1 MMKSAYIRVFKGF
14 SQKMLVMA
22 VLGYL
27 FVLMGSFMESV
38 YFLEFMLWDS
48 NSLSFSVNVL
58 LDSLSLMFLGTILI
72 ISGSVSMYCYWYMDD
87 EIYFFR
93 FMYLVYLFVG
103 SMMFMILIPNLVT
116 LLIGW
121 DGLGLTSFLLV
132 AHYQNNKSLS
142 GSLLTALTN
151 RVGDGL
157 ILSSISLWAMNES
170 SWVIYNFE
178 SQFVN
183 FYFILTL
190 VLGGMTK
197 SAQMPFCAWL
207 PAAMAAPT
215 PVSSLVHS
223 STLVTAGVYL
233 LIRSYPVIKKSLLLM
248 TSLKF
253 LSLFTLVLASSTAI
267 YCFDMKKI
275 IALSTLSQLS
285 VMMFSLSHDLV
296 SVSFFHLVMHALF
309 KALLFLT
316 AGAVIHSFKGC
327 QDIRSMG
334 GCWSVL
340 PCSMVCMFIANC
352 SLSGLPFLSGF
363 YSKDMILDLMFNSS
377 VNFWSFMI
385 IMPGLMLTSF
395 YSMRMVWMVCF
406 GSNKVPISTLCVQ
419 ESVKLLMPYLLLA
432 FGAVFLGGILTPMNE
447 CMFSYRSSSAG
458 EMSLLSVLFG
468 FGVSYILFAS
478 ILSNY
483 GKKYKTFFS
492 FLFSMWFLELL
503 THGVKKGFFK
513 VSENILQS
521 CDKGMLETVGPKG
534 LYEFCMKLSSYNEK
548 LQSDYFLKGMLSFS
562 FFFIG
567 LLSVFL
573 FCN

>member
-1 MMKSAYIRVFKGF
+1 MSLM
-14 SQKMLVMA
+14 VM
-22 VLGYL
+22 LGYVL
-27 FVLMGSFMESV
+27 VLLSSFVESV
-38 YFLEFMLWDS
+38 YFFEFMLWDL
-48 NSLSFSVNVL
+48 NSLSFSVNLL
-58 LDSLSLMFLGTILI
+58 LDSLSMMFLGTILI
-72 ISGSVSMYCYWYMDD
+72 ISGSVLMYCYWYMDD
-87 EIYFFR
+87 EKNFYR

-151 RVGDGL
+151 RIGDGL
-157 ILSSISLWAMNES
+157 ILASISLWAVNES
-170 SWVIYNFE
+170 GWVLYNFE

-183 FYFILTL
+183 FYFILAL
-190 VLGGMTK
+190 IFGGMTK

-233 LIRSYPVIKKSLLLM
+233 LIRSYPVIKGSLFLM

-253 LSLFTLVLASSTAI
+253 LSLFTLVLASSVAI
-267 YCFDMKKI
+267 NCFDMKKI

-285 VMMFSLSHDLV
+285 VMMFSLSHGLV
-296 SVSFFHLVMHALF
+296 SISFFHLVMHALF

-316 AGAVIHSFKGC
+316 AGAVIHSLKGC

-334 GCWSVL
+334 GCWSIL
-340 PCSMVCMFIANC
+340 PSSMVCMFIANC
-352 SLSGLPFLSGF
+352 SLSGLPFMSGF

-377 VNFWSFMI
+377 VNFWCFMI

-406 GSNKVPISTLCVQ
+406 GSNKVSISTLCLK
-419 ESVKLLMPYLLLA
+419 EPKSLLIPYSLLA
-432 FGAVFLGGILTPMNE
+432 VGAVFLGGVLTPMSE
-447 CMFSYRSSSAG
+447 CLFSYRSSSAS
-458 EMSLLSVLFG
+458 EMGTLGVLFV
-468 FGVSYILFAS
+468 FGISYVGLISVSSKF
-478 ILSNY
+478 
-483 GKKYKTFFS
+483 GKDFRGLFS

-503 THGVKKGFFK
+503 THGVKKCFFD
-513 VSENILQS
+513 VSGTILKS

-534 LYEFCMKLSSYNEK
+534 LYSFCMKLSSYNENF
-548 LQSDYFLKGMLSFS
+548 QSDYFLKGMLFFS
-562 FFFIG
+562 SFFIG
-567 LLSVFL
+567 ALSFL
-573 FCN
+573 FFWN